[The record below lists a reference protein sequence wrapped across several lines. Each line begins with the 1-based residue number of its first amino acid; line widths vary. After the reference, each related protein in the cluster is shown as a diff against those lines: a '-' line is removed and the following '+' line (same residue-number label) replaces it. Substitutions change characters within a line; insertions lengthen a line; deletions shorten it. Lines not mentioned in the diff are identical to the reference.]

1 LNQVISLYDKTGDG
15 LVPWAAEG
23 FECFAYHP
31 LCRNPSIVKAF
42 DGPGS
47 ISFLPLEKD
56 VSRLVS
62 PHVSGFKL
70 NIFYERHRD
79 KTAFLMASP
88 PGEALSTGG
97 ARWWRQKSVADP
109 DFQLKAVEVVRGC
122 RDIALF
128 LGNVPF
134 YIENP
139 VGMLSQLWR
148 EPDHVFEPFQFGA
161 YLPDDDVH
169 PHWPDFLPPRD
180 AYRRKI
186 CLWTGHDF
194 KMPAEMSVS
203 PRRKVYGKRAPR
215 ISRRVIPRGFSRAV
229 FLANQ

>member
-1 LNQVISLYDKTGDG
+1 MNRVISLYDKTGDG

-23 FECFAYHP
+23 FQCFAYHP
-31 LCRNPSIVKAF
+31 HHLRRWSSGSVFREEF

-47 ISFLPLEKD
+47 ISFVQLEDD

-62 PHVSGFKL
+62 
-70 NIFYERHRD
+70 RHRD

>member
-1 LNQVISLYDKTGDG
+1 MNRVISLYDKTGDG
-15 LVPWAAEG
+15 LVPWAADG

-31 LCRNPSIVKAF
+31 HHLRRWSSGSVFREEF

-47 ISFLPLEKD
+47 ISFVQLEDD

-62 PHVSGFKL
+62 
-70 NIFYERHRD
+70 RHRD

-97 ARWWRQKSVADP
+97 ARWWRQKAVDDP
-109 DFQLKAVEVVRGC
+109 DFQLKAVDAAKEC
-122 RDIALF
+122 WYIAEA

-194 KMPAEMSVS
+194 KMPAELSVS

-229 FLANQ
+229 FLANH

>member
-1 LNQVISLYDKTGDG
+1 MNQVISLYDKTGDG

-31 LCRNPSIVKAF
+31 LCRHSSIVKAG

-47 ISFLPLEKD
+47 ISFVQLEQWEWGIRMA
-56 VSRLVS
+56 RLVS
-62 PHVSGFKL
+62 
-70 NIFYERHRD
+70 RHRD

-97 ARWWRQKSVADP
+97 ARWWRQKFVADP
-109 DFQLKAVEVVRGC
+109 DFQLKAMDVVKEC
-122 RDIALF
+122 SHVAEAL
-128 LGNVPF
+128 GDVPF

-169 PHWPDFLPPRD
+169 PHWPNFLPPRD

-194 KMPAEMSVS
+194 KMPAELSVS
-203 PRRKVYGKRAPR
+203 PKRKVYGKRAPR

-229 FLANQ
+229 FLANH

>member
-1 LNQVISLYDKTGDG
+1 LSQVISLHDKTGDG

-31 LCRNPSIVKAF
+31 KHRHEFHDSEPVPYGA
-42 DGPGS
+42 GS
-47 ISFLPLEKD
+47 ISFVQLED
-56 VSRLVS
+56 DLSRLVS
-62 PHVSGFKL
+62 
-70 NIFYERHRD
+70 RHRD
-79 KTAFLMASP
+79 KTAFLMAFP

-97 ARWWRQKSVADP
+97 ARWWRQKFIDDP
-109 DFQLKAVEVVRGC
+109 DYQSRAVDTVKEC
-122 RDIALF
+122 WHTAEA

-161 YLPDDDVH
+161 YLPDDDAH
-169 PHWPDFLPPRD
+169 PHWPNFLPPRD

-194 KMPAEMSVS
+194 KMPAELSVS
-203 PRRKVYGKRAPR
+203 PRRKVYGKKAPR

-229 FLANQ
+229 FLANH